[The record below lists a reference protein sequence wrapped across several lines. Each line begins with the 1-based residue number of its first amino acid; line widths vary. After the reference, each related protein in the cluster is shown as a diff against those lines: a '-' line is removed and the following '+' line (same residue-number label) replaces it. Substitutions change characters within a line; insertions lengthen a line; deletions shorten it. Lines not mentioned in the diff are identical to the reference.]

1 MTFHQNKFLVH
12 PGKLIA
18 TEPRNKKKKKLVFG
32 MIAMVVNPNVLS
44 NLKVSSIL
52 CNRQLDTL
60 EILLT
65 NNEILPTLSGKSD
78 N

>member
-1 MTFHQNKFLVH
+1 MPWKSLGPWRFVYVWFNPMPVTEH
-12 PGKLIA
+12 PL
-18 TEPRNKKKKKLVFG
+18 THTYG

-52 CNRQLDTL
+52 CNIQLDTL

>member
-18 TEPRNKKKKKLVFG
+18 TKPRNKKKLVFG

-52 CNRQLDTL
+52 CNMQLDTL

>member
-1 MTFHQNKFLVH
+1 MTFHPNKFLVH

-18 TEPRNKKKKKLVFG
+18 TEPRNKKKLVFG

-52 CNRQLDTL
+52 CNIQLDTL

-65 NNEILPTLSGKSD
+65 NNEILPTLLGKSD

>member
-1 MTFHQNKFLVH
+1 
-12 PGKLIA
+12 
-18 TEPRNKKKKKLVFG
+18 
-32 MIAMVVNPNVLS
+32 MVVNPNVLS
-44 NLKVSSIL
+44 HLNVSSIM
-52 CNRQLDTL
+52 CNIELGTL

>member
-1 MTFHQNKFLVH
+1 MTFHPNKFLVH

-18 TEPRNKKKKKLVFG
+18 TEPRNKKKLVFG

-52 CNRQLDTL
+52 CNIQLDTL